1 MSDLQVCKI
10 ISLDGPSGAGKSTV
24 AKLVAKKLGYKY
36 LDTGAMYR
44 AVTLFFLN
52 KNVNIQND
60 NEIIS
65 AISDLKISFDNNNKI
80 YLNDIDVSEEI
91 RSIKVVNMVSKVS
104 SISAVRKSMVS
115 LQRAIAENDN
125 YVVDGRD
132 IGSVVFPF
140 TKYKFYIDAS
150 VEIRAKR
157 RYEEEIQK
165 GKNITFEEVLNSI
178 KKRDEFDSNRED
190 SPLVV
195 PKDAIIIDTT
205 NMTIDEVVQ
214 KITDVVFNKKSNE

>member
-1 MSDLQVCKI
+1 MSDLKVYEI

-80 YLNDIDVSEEI
+80 YLNDVDVSEEI

-115 LQRAIAENDN
+115 LQRAIAENGD

-132 IGSVVFPF
+132 IGSVVFPLA
-140 TKYKFYIDAS
+140 KYKFYIDAS

-157 RYEEEIQK
+157 RYEEEVQK
-165 GKNITFEEVLNSI
+165 GKDITFEEVIDSI

>member
-1 MSDLQVCKI
+1 MSDLKVYEI

-80 YLNDIDVSEEI
+80 YLNDVDVSEEI

-132 IGSVVFPF
+132 IGSVVFPLA
-140 TKYKFYIDAS
+140 KYKFYIDAS

-157 RYEEEIQK
+157 RYEEEVQK
-165 GKNITFEEVLNSI
+165 GKDITFEEVIYSI

>member
-1 MSDLQVCKI
+1 MSDLKVYEI

-80 YLNDIDVSEEI
+80 YLNDVDVSEEI

-104 SISAVRKSMVS
+104 SISAVRKRMVS

-132 IGSVVFPF
+132 IGSVVFPLA
-140 TKYKFYIDAS
+140 KYKFYIDAS

-165 GKNITFEEVLNSI
+165 GKDITFEEVIDSI

>member
-1 MSDLQVCKI
+1 MSDLKVYEI

-80 YLNDIDVSEEI
+80 YLNDVDVSEEI
-91 RSIKVVNMVSKVS
+91 RRKKVVNMVSKVS

-132 IGSVVFPF
+132 IGSVVFPLA
-140 TKYKFYIDAS
+140 KYKFYIDAS

-165 GKNITFEEVLNSI
+165 GKDITFEEVIDSI

>member
-1 MSDLQVCKI
+1 
-10 ISLDGPSGAGKSTV
+10 
-24 AKLVAKKLGYKY
+24 
-36 LDTGAMYR
+36 MYR

-65 AISDLKISFDNNNKI
+65 AINNLKISFDNDNKI
-80 YLNDIDVSEEI
+80 YLNDVDVSEEI

-104 SISAVRKSMVS
+104 SISIVRKSMVS
-115 LQRAIAENDN
+115 LQRNIAKEGN

-140 TKYKFYIDAS
+140 AKYKFYIDAS
-150 VEIRAKR
+150 VDIRAKR
-157 RYEEEIQK
+157 RYEEEQKK
-165 GKNITFEEVLNSI
+165 GKDITFEEVFDSI

-214 KITDVVFNKKSNE
+214 KITDVVFNKKSN

>member
-1 MSDLQVCKI
+1 MSDLKVYEI

-24 AKLVAKKLGYKY
+24 AKLAAKKLGYKY

-115 LQRAIAENDN
+115 LQRSIAESGN

-132 IGSVVFPF
+132 IGSVVFPLA
-140 TKYKFYIDAS
+140 KYKFYIDAS
-150 VEIRAKR
+150 VDIRAKR

-165 GKNITFEEVLNSI
+165 GKNITFEEVFESI

>member
-1 MSDLQVCKI
+1 MSDLQVYKI

-165 GKNITFEEVLNSI
+165 GKNITFEEVFDSI

-214 KITDVVFNKKSNE
+214 KITDVVFNKKSN

>member
-1 MSDLQVCKI
+1 MSDLQVYKI

-24 AKLVAKKLGYKY
+24 AKLAAKKLGYKY

-115 LQRAIAENDN
+115 LQRSIAENDN

>member
-1 MSDLQVCKI
+1 MSDLKVYEI

-80 YLNDIDVSEEI
+80 YLNDVDVSEEI

-132 IGSVVFPF
+132 IGSVVFPLA
-140 TKYKFYIDAS
+140 KYKFYIDAS

-165 GKNITFEEVLNSI
+165 GKDITFEEVIDNI
-178 KKRDEFDSNRED
+178 KKRDEFDSTRED

>member
-1 MSDLQVCKI
+1 MSDLKVYEI

-80 YLNDIDVSEEI
+80 YLNDVDVSEEI

-115 LQRAIAENDN
+115 LQRAIAENGD

-132 IGSVVFPF
+132 IGSVVFPLA
-140 TKYKFYIDAS
+140 KYKFYIDAS

-165 GKNITFEEVLNSI
+165 GKDITFEEVIDSI

>member
-1 MSDLQVCKI
+1 MSDLKVYEI

-80 YLNDIDVSEEI
+80 YLNDVDVSEEI

-132 IGSVVFPF
+132 IGSVVFPLA
-140 TKYKFYIDAS
+140 KYKFYIDAS

-165 GKNITFEEVLNSI
+165 GKDITFEEVIDSI
-178 KKRDEFDSNRED
+178 KKRDEIDSNRED

>member
-1 MSDLQVCKI
+1 MSDLKVYEI

-80 YLNDIDVSEEI
+80 YLNDVDVSEEI
-91 RSIKVVNMVSKVS
+91 RSIKVVNMVSQVS
-104 SISAVRKSMVS
+104 SISIVRKSMVS
-115 LQRAIAENDN
+115 LQRAIAENGD

-140 TKYKFYIDAS
+140 AKYKFYIDAS

-157 RYEEEIQK
+157 RYEEEVQK
-165 GKNITFEEVLNSI
+165 GKDITFEEVIDSI

>member
-1 MSDLQVCKI
+1 MSDLKVYEI

-80 YLNDIDVSEEI
+80 YLNDVDVSEEI

-132 IGSVVFPF
+132 IGSVVFPLA
-140 TKYKFYIDAS
+140 KYKFYIDAS

-165 GKNITFEEVLNSI
+165 GKDITFEEVIDSI

>member
-1 MSDLQVCKI
+1 MSDLKVYEI

-80 YLNDIDVSEEI
+80 YLNDVDVSEEI
-91 RSIKVVNMVSKVS
+91 RSIEVVNMVSKVS

-132 IGSVVFPF
+132 IGSVVFPLA
-140 TKYKFYIDAS
+140 KYKFYIDAS

-165 GKNITFEEVLNSI
+165 GKDITFEEVFESI

-205 NMTIDEVVQ
+205 NMTIDEVVE

>member
-1 MSDLQVCKI
+1 MSDLKVYEI

-80 YLNDIDVSEEI
+80 YLNDVDVSKEI

-132 IGSVVFPF
+132 IGSVVFPLA
-140 TKYKFYIDAS
+140 KYKFYIDAS

-165 GKNITFEEVLNSI
+165 GKDITFEEVIDSI

>member
-1 MSDLQVCKI
+1 MSDLKVYEI

-80 YLNDIDVSEEI
+80 YLNDVDVSEEI

-115 LQRAIAENDN
+115 LQRTIAENDN

-132 IGSVVFPF
+132 IGSVVFPLA
-140 TKYKFYIDAS
+140 KYKFYIDAS

-165 GKNITFEEVLNSI
+165 GKDITFEEVIDSI
-178 KKRDEFDSNRED
+178 KKRDEIDSNRED

>member
-1 MSDLQVCKI
+1 MSDLKIYEI

-60 NEIIS
+60 NEIVS

-80 YLNDIDVSEEI
+80 YLNDLDVSEEI

-132 IGSVVFPF
+132 IGSVVFPLA
-140 TKYKFYIDAS
+140 KYKFYIDAS

-165 GKNITFEEVLNSI
+165 GKDITFEEVLDSI